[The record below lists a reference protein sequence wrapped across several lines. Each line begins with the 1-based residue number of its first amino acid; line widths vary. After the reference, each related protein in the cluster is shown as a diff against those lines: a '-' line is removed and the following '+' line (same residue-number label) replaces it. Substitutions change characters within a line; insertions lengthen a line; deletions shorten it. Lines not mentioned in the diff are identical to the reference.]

1 MPPDVPVNSTSTDAV
16 PAWRAVAGA
25 VGASARARF
34 VERIQIGGW
43 GGYLLIMLLSPVFEL
58 TIISLIYRD
67 RPDLLSYAVV
77 GIAAQMFI
85 FSGIYYLGE
94 ILDRERISGTL
105 PALFLAP
112 CPRLA
117 WLTGFALVGLV
128 EILLAATVALLF
140 GRLGL
145 GVAFDPDL
153 PALLLTLLLFLA
165 ALWGL
170 GFAFSAVGLV
180 LKKANAFSNLV
191 SPVIILLAGIY
202 YPVALLPDFLRYP
215 AMALPYG
222 YATQALASAMLDH
235 AGVADLLPLLLP
247 LAGFAVAL
255 PVAGAVAFR
264 WLDRLVRQRG
274 ELDLY

>member
-1 MPPDVPVNSTSTDAV
+1 
-16 PAWRAVAGA
+16 
-25 VGASARARF
+25 
-34 VERIQIGGW
+34 
-43 GGYLLIMLLSPVFEL
+43 MLLSPVFEL
-58 TIISLIYRD
+58 TTMSLIYRD
-67 RPDLLSYAVV
+67 RPDLLSYSVV
-77 GIAAQMFI
+77 GVAAAMFI

-128 EILLAATVALLF
+128 ETLLGATVALLF
-140 GRLGL
+140 GRLAL

-170 GFAFSAVGLV
+170 GFAFSALGLV
-180 LKKANAFSNLV
+180 LKKANAFSNLI
-191 SPVIILLAGIY
+191 SPVIILLAGVY
-202 YPVALLPDFLRYP
+202 YPVALLPDWLRYP
-215 AMALPYG
+215 ALALPYG
-222 YATQALASAMLDH
+222 YATQALASAMLDG
-235 AGVADLLPLLLP
+235 AGVADLLPQLLP

-255 PVAGAVAFR
+255 PLAGALAFR
-264 WLDRLVRQRG
+264 WLDRLVRRRG